1 MTSVTRSGA
10 VALLELLAR
19 AAPARVVPADL
30 VRRARLHRD
39 RREAERRR
47 DARGGADRRRALL
60 RFVLVTDAAV
70 ALRLLLELLLRLLG
84 GQLGVEQMEDDL
96 AADGAGQLDE
106 HALALGGVLDERV
119 LLRHRA
125 EADALAQVV
134 HVLEVLAPT
143 DVDDLEDDEPL
154 ELAHELGAELLL
166 LRRVLVARVGP
177 ELLDERLARD
187 LAEVLAQLLR
197 GDLRLVQRGHRVR
210 QRLEVPFLRV
220 LLGRERVDGVLDHLV
235 DPEVHLLRHV
245 LALEHLPPLLVD
257 AAAVPVE
264 DVVVLE
270 DVLAHDEVLLFD
282 LLLRALDLPA
292 EDLRLHRL
300 VLRDLEALHDPLD
313 AVAGEQAHEIVLAG
327 EVEARLAGVALAAGA
342 AAKLVVD
349 APRLVPLGR
358 EHVQAAELR
367 HALAE
372 LDVDAATRH
381 VRRDR
386 HRAAL
391 AGVLDDLRLARVL
404 LRVQNAVPD
413 ALPRQQ
419 LREVLRRLD
428 RDRADEDRLPLLR
441 ALLDVARDGEE
452 LPVLRLEDEV
462 LLVLTRDGDVGR
474 DLDDAEVVDLDEL
487 LLLRLRGTGH
497 AGELLVQAEVVLQR
511 DRRHRQVLFLDG
523 DVLLRLDRLV
533 QALAPAAAFHDA
545 AGELVDDLDLAVL
558 DDVVDVVLVERLR
571 LQRLVQMVDELR
583 VLRRVQV
590 VDAERAL
597 DLGDTLLGGGD
608 RLVLLVELVVGAD
621 LLGVAL
627 RVARFRAV
635 AVERGRDA
643 REVVVDLRGGLRLA
657 GDDQRRARL
666 VDEDRVDLVHDRVRM
681 AALHDAVERDGHVVA
696 EIVEAELGV
705 RPVGDVGAVGLA
717 PRLERH
723 HVLDVGG
730 AHAERAEDRLRP
742 LLIALGE
749 VVVRRHEMDAAAR
762 ERVQVHRLGG
772 DERLALAGLHLGDVA
787 LVEDDAAHQLD
798 VEEADA
804 ERALERLP
812 HGGEGLEDEVV
823 EGLAVLE
830 PLAELH
836 RLGGELLVGQRLE
849 LGLERAD
856 VGRLLGEPLET
867 PAFTG
872 AEDLFERAE
881 LLGHT
886 RTGYRPPSA
895 SLGMPTGRGLQAGR
909 PLKPARLDLPE
920 IAVETLRADDV
931 GAARQLGNG
940 AEDARTVDAKLAPGK
955 LDLVSGGRVLQL
967 HHVDAFRL
975 NSPEV
980 VVLPRRPRAIRRRHL
995 LLDRVG
1001 ERLQRAVGPFLDDQR
1016 PVRKRDEDR
1025 PVPVD
1030 VRRDRR
1036 DGRVPLAR
1044 ALHPV
1049 NADLAPWGLSRL
1061 ALDEA
1066 ALPCEPLVQRLVA
1079 AKEAQVSRWCLSI
1092 LRFVFL
1098 RLRSSFT
1105 CRSSFPDSSSIDT
1118 FMSRVDSR
1126 ARSVCPFNQT
1136 VASATWLAAMDGFFS
1151 TASSTSTRAS
1161 LLTCLS
1167 SLPSFRSA

>member
-60 RFVLVTDAAV
+60 RFVLVPDAAV

-313 AVAGEQAHEIVLAG
+313 AVAGEQAHEVVLAG

-349 APRLVPLGR
+349 AS
-358 EHVQAAELR
+358 A
-367 HALAE
+367 
-372 LDVDAATRH
+372 RH

-391 AGVLDDLRLARVL
+391 ARVLDDLGLARVL
-404 LRVQNAVPD
+404 LRVQDAVPD

-428 RDRADEDRLPLLR
+428 RDRADEDRLSLLR

-462 LLVLTRDGDVGR
+462 LLVLARDGDVGR

-895 SLGMPTGRGLQAGR
+895 SLAMPTGRGLQALPAGR
-909 PLKPARLDLPE
+909 Y
-920 IAVETLRADDV
+920 
-931 GAARQLGNG
+931 
-940 AEDARTVDAKLAPGK
+940 
-955 LDLVSGGRVLQL
+955 
-967 HHVDAFRL
+967 
-975 NSPEV
+975 
-980 VVLPRRPRAIRRRHL
+980 
-995 LLDRVG
+995 
-1001 ERLQRAVGPFLDDQR
+1001 
-1016 PVRKRDEDR
+1016 
-1025 PVPVD
+1025 
-1030 VRRDRR
+1030 
-1036 DGRVPLAR
+1036 
-1044 ALHPV
+1044 
-1049 NADLAPWGLSRL
+1049 SRL
-1061 ALDEA
+1061 AWTS
-1066 ALPCEPLVQRLVA
+1066 QRSP
-1079 AKEAQVSRWCLSI
+1079 SR
-1092 LRFVFL
+1092 
-1098 RLRSSFT
+1098 RS
-1105 CRSSFPDSSSIDT
+1105 
-1118 FMSRVDSR
+1118 
-1126 ARSVCPFNQT
+1126 ART
-1136 VASATWLAAMDGFFS
+1136 TSARP
-1151 TASSTSTRAS
+1151 ASSGTEPKTRAPSTRS
-1161 LLTCLS
+1161 
-1167 SLPSFRSA
+1167 